1 MFGKSSTIRKYKYKL
16 RPALAKRYG
25 SSVTYTKAQVDKTI
39 DVMGFNKKHIHYAY
53 FMYCDIA
60 TYKANLPEGESLES
74 MNNTITNISGIGVL
88 GVLLGSSMFSDI
100 DSDSDG
106 GGDGG
111 FGGGDGGAF

>member
-1 MFGKSSTIRKYKYKL
+1 
-16 RPALAKRYG
+16 
-25 SSVTYTKAQVDKTI
+25 
-39 DVMGFNKKHIHYAY
+39 MGFNKKHIHYAY

-74 MNNTITNISGIGVL
+74 MNNTITNISGIGGL

-100 DSDSDG
+100 DSGSDG